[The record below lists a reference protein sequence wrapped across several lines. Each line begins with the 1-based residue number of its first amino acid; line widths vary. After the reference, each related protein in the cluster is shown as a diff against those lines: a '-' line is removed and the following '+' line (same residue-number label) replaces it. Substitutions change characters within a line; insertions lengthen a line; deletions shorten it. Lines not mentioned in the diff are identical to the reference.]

1 MPGKTTTAIKK
12 KKPAGSG
19 PQKYRRINSMKK
31 KLFFNQNQQALI
43 DVAVGIQKAD
53 LVISNCR
60 ILNVYTG
67 EIMDGQS
74 ICIKDKWIA
83 CISQDAETRTGP
95 DTQVIDANGMT
106 VIPGLIDGHTH
117 LGNYFSPTQFLP
129 YAMAGGT
136 TCMVTETTEAYPV
149 AGIDGVM
156 DFIESYQ
163 DQPVK
168 VFNTAPVMVSISK
181 DTNGIPE
188 EELEIILKRD
198 DVLGLGEVYWQSML
212 QYPENVLPLMNRALA
227 LGKTVE
233 GHSAGAK
240 GEKLAAYVGTGVSS
254 CHEPI
259 TMDQALERLRMGLYV
274 MAREGGVREDL
285 EAISTI
291 KDMGV
296 DLRRLILVTDGV
308 SPDFL
313 MKNGTL
319 EYVLQKAV
327 NLGFDPVDAVR
338 MVTLNVAEHFGID
351 HMVGGIAPGRFADLC
366 IIPDIRTIT
375 PAWVISNGKVIARD
389 GKCKIFPRAHTYS
402 NKSLNSVNLKKTF
415 SKADFQ
421 IPAPA
426 GAKQADVRIIEKITQ
441 LVTKEQIL
449 SMAVVDNQIRVNLEK
464 DIIKIAAVDRV
475 NASNQCFTGLVSGTG
490 MKQGAVAVS
499 APWDTRD
506 ITVMGAD
513 ESDMALAVNRIGELQ
528 GGAVVCAEG
537 RVLAELP
544 MPIMGIMSD
553 LSIEQIARRTEQV
566 NQAAKELGVIFEDP
580 ILSLITI
587 TSPAIP
593 YLKICEEGLVN
604 LKEGKTLGLFVK

>member
-1 MPGKTTTAIKK
+1 
-12 KKPAGSG
+12 
-19 PQKYRRINSMKK
+19 MKK
-31 KLFFNQNQQALI
+31 KLFFNQNQKALM

-53 LVISNCR
+53 LVVSNCR

-67 EIMDGQS
+67 EIIDDQS

-83 CISQDAETRTGP
+83 CISPDAETRTGP

-129 YAMAGGT
+129 YAIAGGT

-212 QYPENVLPLMNRALA
+212 QYPDNILPLMNRALA

-285 EAISTI
+285 EAISMI

-319 EYVLQKAV
+319 EYVLQKAI

-366 IIPDIRTIT
+366 IIPDIRTIK
-375 PAWVISNGKVIARD
+375 PAWVISNGNVIARD
-389 GKCKIFPRAHTYS
+389 GKCKILPRAHTYS

-415 SKADFQ
+415 SKTDFQ
-421 IPAPA
+421 ISAPA
-426 GAKQADVRIIEKITQ
+426 GVKQADVRIIEKITQ

-475 NASNQCFTGLVSGTG
+475 NASNQCFTGLVSGVG
-490 MKQGAVAVS
+490 MKQGAIAAS

-553 LSIEQIARRTEQV
+553 LSIEQIAKRTKQV
-566 NQAAKELGVIFEDP
+566 NQAAKEMGVIFEDP

-604 LKEGKTLGLFVK
+604 LKQGKTLGLFVN